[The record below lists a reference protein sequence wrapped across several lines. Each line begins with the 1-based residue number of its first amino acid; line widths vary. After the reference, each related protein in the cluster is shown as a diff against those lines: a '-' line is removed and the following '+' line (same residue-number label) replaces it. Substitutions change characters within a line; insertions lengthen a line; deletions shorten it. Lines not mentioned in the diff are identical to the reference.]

1 MDLCRSIVGPVCGRV
16 CFGVLCVR
24 MLELLRYHWGASGEE
39 EEGCGRKRKRRKRRG
54 GILDGWQAVIMQVP
68 MCEDV
73 RVSTRSYPK
82 PQLKETY
89 IYRTGSDCL
98 VLAGLCTA
106 YLDHDDIGCQVGA
119 GLVLSGAIIA
129 TIAALDAH
137 YRLSESRD
145 YEVKVAFLQ
154 LAISSGCKEYFGE
167 VERTLKQV
175 GRMKYLRPLYT
186 ALVQGSAEETKMSAR
201 RIFAEAR
208 DTYHPIAQGVVESI
222 LAKHS

>member
-1 MDLCRSIVGPVCGRV
+1 
-16 CFGVLCVR
+16 
-24 MLELLRYHWGASGEE
+24 ML
-39 EEGCGRKRKRRKRRG
+39 
-54 GILDGWQAVIMQVP
+54 Q
-68 MCEDV
+68 
-73 RVSTRSYPK
+73 
-82 PQLKETY
+82 
-89 IYRTGSDCL
+89 
-98 VLAGLCTA
+98 
-106 YLDHDDIGCQVGA
+106 
-119 GLVLSGAIIA
+119 
-129 TIAALDAH
+129 IAALDAH
-137 YRLSESRD
+137 YQLSESRD

-186 ALVQGSAEETKMSAR
+186 ALVQRGAEEAKMSAR